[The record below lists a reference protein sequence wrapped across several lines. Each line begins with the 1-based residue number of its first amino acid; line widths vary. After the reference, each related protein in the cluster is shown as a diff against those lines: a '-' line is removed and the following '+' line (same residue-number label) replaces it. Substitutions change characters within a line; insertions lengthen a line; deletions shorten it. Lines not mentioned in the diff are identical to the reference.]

1 MKDSKGKRQRQ
12 IPKSLFR
19 ELKEFIDYISLEKGL
34 SNNTKTSYEHD
45 LLTYTNFIF
54 SKNIASYSQT
64 TEKDISSFLGLLSEL
79 ELGITTRARYLSS
92 IRGFYKYLLANG
104 LVEKDISE
112 LIDLPKHERKLPDTL
127 SIEDIDKIID
137 QTDENKP
144 AGIRDRTIIETFY
157 GCGLRV
163 SELIN
168 LKKRDV
174 ITDAEVIRI
183 FGKGS
188 KERIVPIGQSALY
201 WINKYTL
208 EVRPLFNKK
217 ADAKDILFLNQRG
230 SALSRMGIWK
240 IVDQYS
246 NLAGIKFK
254 VHPHMFRHSFATH
267 LLEGGADLRA
277 VQEMLGHA
285 DISTTQIYTHL
296 DRDYIK
302 EVHKSFH
309 PRG

>member
-1 MKDSKGKRQRQ
+1 MDINSQK
-12 IPKSLFR
+12 
-19 ELKEFIDYISLEKGL
+19 KEFLAKPLTRQLYQFIHYIALERGL
-34 SNNTKTSYEHD
+34 SDNTKLSYEHD
-45 LLTYTNFIF
+45 LLCFAEFLNSLNITKFTLTKT
-54 SKNIASYSQT
+54 KNIT
-64 TEKDISSFLGLLSEL
+64 DFLTVLNDMGLSP
-79 ELGITTRARYLSS
+79 TTRSRYLSS
-92 IRGFYKYLLANG
+92 IRGLFKFLYANG
-104 LVEKDISE
+104 ESDSDVSELVE
-112 LIDLPKHERKLPDTL
+112 LPKSSRKLPDTL
-127 SIEDIDKIID
+127 SVDDIDKILEQPNI
-137 QTDENKP
+137 TDR
-144 AGIRDRTIIETFY
+144 AGIRDRAIIETFY

-168 LKKRDV
+168 LKQRNIV
-174 ITDAEVIRI
+174 YNAEVIRV

-188 KERIVPIGQSALY
+188 KERIVPIGTSALR
-201 WINKYTL
+201 WIEEYRTK
-208 EVRPLFNKK
+208 VRPIFNKK
-217 ADAKDILFLNQRG
+217 NDAQDTLFLNQRG
-230 SALSRMGIWK
+230 TALSRMGIWK
-240 IVDQYS
+240 IVEKYA
-246 NLAGIKFK
+246 NLAGLEVK

>member
-1 MKDSKGKRQRQ
+1 MKDINTQKKELL
-12 IPKSLFR
+12 PKPLIR
-19 ELKEFIDYISLEKGL
+19 ELYRFIHYIALERGL
-34 SNNTKTSYEHD
+34 SDNTKFSYEHD
-45 LLTYTNFIF
+45 LLSFAEFLHSQNLTKYSLANTN
-54 SKNIASYSQT
+54 NITDFLTVLS
-64 TEKDISSFLGLLSEL
+64 DLGL
-79 ELGITTRARYLSS
+79 GATTRSRYLSA
-92 IRGFYKYLLANG
+92 IRGLFKYLYANG
-104 LVEKDISE
+104 ETDKDISE
-112 LIDLPKHERKLPDTL
+112 LVELPKSRRRLPDTL
-127 SIEDIDKIID
+127 SVDDIDKILEQPD
-137 QTDENKP
+137 VTDR
-144 AGIRDRTIIETFY
+144 AGIRDRAILETFY

-168 LKKRDV
+168 LKQRN
-174 ITDAEVIRI
+174 IIYDAEVVRV

-188 KERIVPIGQSALY
+188 KERIVPIGSSALR
-201 WINKYTL
+201 WIEEYRTK
-208 EVRPLFNKK
+208 VRLIFNKK
-217 ADAKDILFLNQRG
+217 ADAQDTMFLNQRG

-240 IVDQYS
+240 IVEKYT
-246 NLAGIKFK
+246 NLAGLEVK

-285 DISTTQIYTHL
+285 DIATTQIYTHL